1 MVLKTLPNESGT
13 KSMTA
18 HSLVNMMR
26 RKNHD
31 TTGELLLKNHEETR
45 KMLELLQQYD
55 DVFQEPRLLPPERSI
70 QHRIELIPD
79 AIPKKQHPYR
89 VLPERKREGDI
100 PKTSF
105 ITQSGHYEFLV
116 MHFGLCNAPSTF
128 QALMNF
134 IFEPYL
140 RKFILVFF
148 HGILIY
154 SKDWGMHLVHLKKVV
169 ELLRKHKLYAKRSKC
184 SFAQPKV
191 EFLGHIISWEGV
203 ATDPQKIESMINWP
217 IPTIVKALRGFL
229 WLTAYYRGFI
239 KGYGAIIETDACGK
253 GIGSVL
259 MQGGRPIGYLSQHK
273 KGNENRAADALS
285 RIEKGEQ
292 EDHCSAITTQ
302 PPTLIIRMRQTS
314 LDKGGRV
321 CVVAMEES
329 GKRLSSHC
337 ITQPWKDTATYAAKI
352 FFDNIY
358 KLHGLPISIV
368 TDRDKIFTSRF
379 WKELFALAGLSLDM
393 SSAYHPQSD
402 GQTERINQ
410 CLENYLGYTIPN
422 LTIGPYLQNHHIE
435 VEELIHERF
444 KFLRLLKDNLHQAQ
458 QRMKLCADKRITER
472 EFEVGDKVFLKLQ
485 PYRQTSVSL
494 KEQLKLSAK
503 YYDPTR
509 LIPRNIVGVP
519 QVLIQWSYSSP
530 DQATLEHYHTVAAR
544 FQGFDP

>member
-1 MVLKTLPNESGT
+1 
-13 KSMTA
+13 
-18 HSLVNMMR
+18 
-26 RKNHD
+26 
-31 TTGELLLKNHEETR
+31 
-45 KMLELLQQYD
+45 MLELLQQYD

-89 VLPERKREGDI
+89 HLNKLIVNHHFPIPIIDELLDELHDAKYFSKIDLRSGYFQIRKREGDI

-302 PPTLIIRMRQTS
+302 I
-314 LDKGGRV
+314 KEEEFV
-321 CVVAMEES
+321 WVAMEES

>member
-31 TTGELLLKNHEETR
+31 TTGELLLKNHEENP

-55 DVFQEPRLLPPERSI
+55 DIFQEPRLLPPERSI
-70 QHRIELIPD
+70 QHRIELLPD

-89 VLPERKREGDI
+89 NLNKLIVNLHFPIPIIDELLDELHDAKYFPKIDLRSGYFQIRKREGDI

-105 ITQSGHYEFLV
+105 ITHSGHYEFLV

-128 QALMNF
+128 QALMNS

-140 RKFILVFF
+140 RKFVLVFF

-169 ELLRKHKLYAKRSKC
+169 ELLRNHKLYAKRRKC
-184 SFAQPKV
+184 SFAQLKV
-191 EFLGHIISWEGV
+191 EFLGHIISWEGI
-203 ATDPQKIESMINWP
+203 ATDPQKIESMVNWP

-229 WLTAYYRGFI
+229 RLTAYYRGFI
-239 KGYGAIIETDACGK
+239 KGYGAINACGK

-259 MQGGRPIGYLSQHK
+259 MQGSRPIAYLSQHK
-273 KGNENRAADALS
+273 KGNENRATDALS
-285 RIEKGEQ
+285 RIEQGEQ

-302 PPTLIIRMRQTS
+302 VPLWVQEIQ
-314 LDKGGRV
+314 
-321 CVVAMEES
+321 
-329 GKRLSSHC
+329 SS
-337 ITQPWKDTATYAAKI
+337 Y
-352 FFDNIY
+352 
-358 KLHGLPISIV
+358 
-368 TDRDKIFTSRF
+368 
-379 WKELFALAGLSLDM
+379 E
-393 SSAYHPQSD
+393 
-402 GQTERINQ
+402 
-410 CLENYLGYTIPN
+410 GYTIPN

-435 VEELIHERF
+435 VIDDERF
-444 KFLRLLKDNLHQAQ
+444 KVLLLLKDNLHQVQ

-472 EFEVGDKVFLKLQ
+472 EFKVGDKVFQKLQ

-509 LIPRNIVGVP
+509 LIPRNNVGVP

>member
-31 TTGELLLKNHEETR
+31 TIGELLLKNHEENPKT
-45 KMLELLQQYD
+45 LEPLQQYD
-55 DVFQEPRLLPPERSI
+55 DIFQEPRLLPPERSI
-70 QHRIELIPD
+70 QHRIELLPD

-89 VLPERKREGDI
+89 YAYVLVVKKKDGGWRLCVDFRNLNKLIVNHHFPIPIIDELLDELHDAKYFSKIDLRSGYFQIRKREGDI

-105 ITQSGHYEFLV
+105 ITHCGHYEFLV
-116 MHFGLCNAPSTF
+116 MHFGLYNAPSTF
-128 QALMNF
+128 QALMNS

-140 RKFILVFF
+140 RKFVLVFF

-169 ELLRKHKLYAKRSKC
+169 ELLRKHKLYAKRRKC
-184 SFAQPKV
+184 SFAQLKV

-203 ATDPQKIESMINWP
+203 ATDPQKIESMVNWP

-229 WLTAYYRGFI
+229 RLTAYYRGFI
-239 KGYGAIIETDACGK
+239 KGYGAI
-253 GIGSVL
+253 
-259 MQGGRPIGYLSQHK
+259 SQHK
-273 KGNENRAADALS
+273 KGNENRAVDALS
-285 RIEKGEQ
+285 RIEQGEQ

-302 PPTLIIRMRQTS
+302 VPLWVQEIQSSYEGNTLFQT
-314 LDKGGRV
+314 V
-321 CVVAMEES
+321 
-329 GKRLSSHC
+329 
-337 ITQPWKDTATYAAKI
+337 IQAK
-352 FFDNIY
+352 
-358 KLHGLPISIV
+358 
-368 TDRDKIFTSRF
+368 
-379 WKELFALAGLSLDM
+379 
-393 SSAYHPQSD
+393 
-402 GQTERINQ
+402 
-410 CLENYLGYTIPN
+410 
-422 LTIGPYLQNHHIE
+422 NHHIE

-444 KFLRLLKDNLHQAQ
+444 NVLRLLKDNLHQAQ
-458 QRMKLCADKRITER
+458 QRMKLCANKRITER

-509 LIPRNIVGVP
+509 WSRRWAMSLTNWNYPQVDTKKQCWVP
-519 QVLIQWSYSSP
+519 QELIQWSYSSP
-530 DQATLEHYHTVAAR
+530 DQATLEHNHTVAAR